1 MPNISSNR
9 ELPVT
14 EITKLLTEKTATQRD
29 GHLAQVVK
37 WPGEANLKLLAQ
49 AVVNRNKFV
58 VLNNKKF
65 SIRYDSKYEAV
76 FIKPA
81 DPRDGFVP
89 CGYISFRRLKDAL
102 TEVSE

>member
-1 MPNISSNR
+1 MPNISGNR
-9 ELPVT
+9 ELGAN
-14 EITKLLTEKTATQRD
+14 EITKLLTEKTASQRD
-29 GHLAQVVK
+29 GHLEAVK
-37 WPGEANLKLLAQ
+37 TWPGDANLKLLAE
-49 AVVNRNKFV
+49 AVANRNKFV

-81 DPRDGFVP
+81 DHRDGFVP